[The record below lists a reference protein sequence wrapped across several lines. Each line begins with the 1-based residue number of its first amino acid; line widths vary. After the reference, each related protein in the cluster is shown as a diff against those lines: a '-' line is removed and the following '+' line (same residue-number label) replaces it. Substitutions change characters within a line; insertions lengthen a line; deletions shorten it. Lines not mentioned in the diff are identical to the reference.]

1 MNLGGNDDEIK
12 QAFQSVDADYSGLIE
27 WSEFSKSIKES
38 VTYLV
43 VCLLTEIY
51 LILKN
56 KSVIWIL
63 GPMCLLGMDVS
74 ISRF

>member
-12 QAFQSVDADYSGLIE
+12 QAFQSVDADYSGSIE

-51 LILKN
+51 LIVKF
-56 KSVIWIL
+56 
-63 GPMCLLGMDVS
+63 LLFFFQS
-74 ISRF
+74 FYFKLFFNFFSP

>member
-12 QAFQSVDADYSGLIE
+12 QAFQSVDADYSGSIE

-43 VCLLTEIY
+43 VCLPTEIY
-51 LILKN
+51 LIVKF
-56 KSVIWIL
+56 
-63 GPMCLLGMDVS
+63 LLFFFQS
-74 ISRF
+74 FYFKLFFNFFSP

>member
-51 LILKN
+51 LIVKF
-56 KSVIWIL
+56 
-63 GPMCLLGMDVS
+63 LLFFFQS
-74 ISRF
+74 FYFKLFFNFFSP